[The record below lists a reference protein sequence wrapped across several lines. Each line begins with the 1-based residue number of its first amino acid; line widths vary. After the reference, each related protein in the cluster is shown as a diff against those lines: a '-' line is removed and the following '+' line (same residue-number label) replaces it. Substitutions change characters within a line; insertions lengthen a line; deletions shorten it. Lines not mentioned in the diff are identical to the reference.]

1 MARDKDIRV
10 NINADN
16 KKLKKGLKDSQRHIN
31 NFGKSVKKIGGIIA
45 AAFAVQK
52 ITKFASETMKLYD
65 VQAKAE
71 QSLLVALKGRKS
83 AQQNLIRQAQELQKV
98 TLFGDEETIQAQAL
112 IAAFVKEEKHIKKI
126 IPLVQDLATAKGMQ
140 LNVAADLVA
149 KTLGSSTNALSR
161 YGIQVEGA
169 VGSTERLESLVNGL
183 SKAFEGQAKAAAKVG
198 TGPLQIL
205 KNQWSDIKEG
215 IGEGLAPIVTKV
227 FDVIIRGAKK
237 AVKLFSKGKIKIAEY
252 TNEWIRLY
260 NKSQFFRI
268 NVEFIA
274 LILKSLF
281 STGKIVIQFLIN
293 GFAALGKTVGYVF
306 NPKNWK
312 KGFLA
317 GLETTLNDAN
327 QVTLQKIKITATDL
341 GKAWKDS
348 IARAAKGEIELIDI
362 DALRKQGK
370 KAGKAI
376 EAIERGTAETLPSIS
391 GKSGVISQDLTNNVE
406 LALNKNVEPALK
418 KAAENAGNVLGEA
431 AGSKLNQ
438 VAYGLANAFRS
449 LQEGDMKGALGGIFG
464 SLSMFLPPPLNMIA
478 QLLGQ
483 MIPSFAQGGE
493 VRGPTLAMI
502 GDNPGKREMI
512 VPSEMYGK
520 MGGTLSTKLM
530 DDHILITYNR
540 ANDRRNKLT

>member
-327 QVTLQKIKITATDL
+327 QVILQKIKITATDL

-362 DALRKQGK
+362 DALRKQGEE
-370 KAGKAI
+370 AGKAI
-376 EAIERGTAETLPSIS
+376 EQGISGGMSGGKRKAETLPSIS
-391 GKSGVISQDLTNNVE
+391 GKSGVISQDLTD
-406 LALNKNVEPALK
+406 NVEPALK